1 MMNTVASI
9 LASDSAATTA
19 GRSGIATGVITSV
32 SHYLGWLQSMDIAWW
47 GAAFSILGVGWM
59 MFNGFIRLVWDYQDR
74 KNKRYQQ
81 GGDMENAE

>member
-1 MMNTVASI
+1 MMSTVASI
-9 LASDSAATTA
+9 LASDNAATTA

-59 MFNGFIRLVWDYQDR
+59 MINGFIRLIWDYQDR
-74 KNKRYQQ
+74 RAKRYQRS
-81 GGDMENAE
+81 GEMGNVE